1 MIHPPL
7 DAIGRDREETNG
19 NPHTAKKGI
28 SIFTTG
34 ISKSTGKLFPNMH
47 NVGGAIPIG
56 KAIEE
61 RSEQRAKATEEKRQR
76 AEEITAK
83 KTTKKKKMKLKKV
96 MMPKEVKEQNMA
108 EQDKT
113 GTHNYTC
120 RDSSSIKDGQNN
132 R

>member
-1 MIHPPL
+1 MYPADSVCDRSHTGRPHHPSIIPL
-7 DAIGRDREETNG
+7 LAREETNG

-96 MMPKEVKEQNMA
+96 MMPKEVKRTEHGR
-108 EQDKT
+108 T
-113 GTHNYTC
+113 
-120 RDSSSIKDGQNN
+120 R
-132 R
+132 